1 MVTLFSLDDAALSRR
16 LERLASLAWLPG
28 ALLEIVGGTLRL
40 QRAARSSL
48 NPPDAARLAVAGPGA
63 RAQGAPLLAAADFPY
78 DPAPARPLWDELC
91 EIGRASC

>member
-48 NPPDAARLAVAGPGA
+48 NPPDAARLAGRTRGPS
-63 RAQGAPLLAAADFPY
+63 P
-78 DPAPARPLWDELC
+78 
-91 EIGRASC
+91 GRALADRR